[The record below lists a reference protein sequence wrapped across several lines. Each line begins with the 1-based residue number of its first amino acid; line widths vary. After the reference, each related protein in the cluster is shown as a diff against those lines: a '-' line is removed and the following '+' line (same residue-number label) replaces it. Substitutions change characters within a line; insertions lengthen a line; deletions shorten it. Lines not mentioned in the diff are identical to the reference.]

1 MTQPAEQRHAVRRER
16 IVGELLPIVEDLL
29 AAAPYFE
36 LKVEQ
41 IIQRAGMARSTFY
54 RYFQD
59 KGELLLAVS
68 EPAIADILAAASRV
82 WELPADA
89 TREDLETT
97 MRNVIVQYRP
107 HTPLMQAMVETS
119 AYDAAVRAAFQG
131 AWSAARASQADHIRH
146 GQAEGWIRPELD
158 PEETSGWLVWMA
170 ERGMYQL
177 VPGADDA
184 ALDRLSRSFAAILW
198 HTLYAEKT

>member
-1 MTQPAEQRHAVRRER
+1 VSISAEERHAARRER
-16 IVGELLPIVEDLL
+16 ITGELLPIVEELL
-29 AAAPYFE
+29 TAEPYYA

-54 RYFQD
+54 RYYQD

-68 EPAIADILAAASRV
+68 EPAIADILAAAGRV
-82 WELPADA
+82 WELPPDA
-89 TREDLETT
+89 TRADLTET
-97 MRNVIVQYRP
+97 MRAVIIQYRP

-131 AWSAARASQADHIRH
+131 AWTAARESQADHIRH
-146 GQAEGWIRPELD
+146 GQAEGWIRTDLD
-158 PEETSGWLVWMA
+158 PDETAGWLVWMA

-177 VPGADDA
+177 VPGADDQ
-184 ALDRLSRSFAAILW
+184 ALERLARSFAAILW